1 MKGRRWTNAL
11 TEDPARRVSMGLRR
25 TVLVALV
32 LVPLCAASVS
42 ASPDWPPPNGSEHS
56 RILAIVTKVTA
67 LAQEVDELRSR
78 VATLETDNAALQA
91 RVEEL
96 EARAAE

>member
-1 MKGRRWTNAL
+1 
-11 TEDPARRVSMGLRR
+11 MGLRR

-56 RILAIVTKVTA
+56 RILAIVTK
-67 LAQEVDELRSR
+67 S
-78 VATLETDNAALQA
+78 ET
-91 RVEEL
+91 RHGSGSSGIRY
-96 EARAAE
+96 EARCAIRDP